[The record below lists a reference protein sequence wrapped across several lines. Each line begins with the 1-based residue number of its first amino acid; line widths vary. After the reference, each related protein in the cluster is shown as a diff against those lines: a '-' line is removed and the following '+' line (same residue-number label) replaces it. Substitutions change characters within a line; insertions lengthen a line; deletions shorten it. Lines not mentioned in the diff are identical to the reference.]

1 MVLFL
6 YLLRWKREFGEIAI
20 FVLKRT
26 TEKKLFFY
34 QDDEKKCG
42 IARVTSQFFEEV
54 LMKKNRFMCDVLEGM
69 LVSVQDCTRSC
80 KLHMMLYT

>member
-6 YLLRWKREFGEIAI
+6 YLPRWKREFGEIPI
-20 FVLKRT
+20 FVLKCT

-54 LMKKNRFMCDVLEGM
+54 LRKKNEFMCEVLEGM

-80 KLHMMLYT
+80 KLQMMLCT

>member
-6 YLLRWKREFGEIAI
+6 YLLRWKREFGEIPI

-26 TEKKLFFY
+26 TETKLFFY
-34 QDDEKKCG
+34 QVDEKKCG

-54 LMKKNRFMCDVLEGM
+54 LMKNNRFMCDVLEGM
-69 LVSVQDCTRSC
+69 FVSVQDCTRSC